1 MNAQRFA
8 GFVLVLSVLFLPAA
22 AWAQA
27 ESGNIAGV
35 VRDTTGAV
43 MPGVTVEAASPALI
57 EKVRSVVSDG
67 QGLYRI
73 VNLRP
78 GMYTVTFTLPGF
90 GTVKRE
96 GIALTTGFTANVNAE
111 LRVGALEET
120 VTVTGE
126 APVVDIQN
134 VEQQQTLSREILDA
148 IPTSR
153 RPAQFITLIVGADG
167 GANASTLHDVG
178 GVGSDRAFFGVHG
191 QRADDMTYNFGGM
204 DSRVFSGGG
213 FQYNAHTFEEVVV
226 ETAAGS
232 AEASTGGVQ
241 INIIPKDGGNIFS
254 GTVSTELTGP
264 KLQADNINDD
274 LRARGLTK
282 AGAVRRYYDVGGG
295 VGGPIKQNKL
305 WFFSAAR
312 YEDRSLYQA
321 GNYYN
326 KRQGTVFYEPDLS
339 RPAYNHDYS
348 KDASLRLTWQAAAKH
363 KIVGSYTHHPSC
375 QCTFALLE
383 QVSPIFAPEAVAE
396 HHYDGSGPGQ
406 KPQFLAVGNYTYP
419 ATNRLL
425 FEADWSVS
433 AYHRNQAR
441 VPGVGYDTI
450 SITDTGLNLRY
461 GSRNTFY
468 QILNDDRKHE
478 RFAMSYITGTHNFKA
493 GADLNQMSQGRKS
506 YDDPFIVNHAISY
519 GFNNQLPVS
528 VQIYTGP
535 YGPYQTGTENG
546 VYAQDQWTMRRL
558 TLNLG
563 LRYSLYDVLIP
574 ESHLAAGPYVP
585 ARDFPEVKHS
595 PRWENLSLRV
605 GAAYDLFGTGRTA
618 LKVALGQYPARNT
631 GVGVNLPVSNQATST
646 SRAWNDTLLGSGD
659 PRSGNFVP
667 DCDLR
672 NRVANGECGAWNDLT
687 FGQVREGNQRYAD
700 DARGGFNLEN
710 YNWQGNVSVQQQ
722 LRANMGLTV
731 AYFRTW
737 YGGFQVLDNT
747 LVTPAD
753 YDPFCITAPV
763 DSRLPG
769 SVSGKQFCGIYDVN
783 PAKFG
788 QVDNLRT
795 QASHYGKMSE
805 VFDGV
810 DVTIG
815 ARFAQGG
822 QVQGGLATGR
832 TVTDNCGMTIDSPST
847 GTAGTPAGAA
857 LALPAVDMRPGFCK
871 VSRPWFGSGQVK
883 FLVVY
888 PLPWDFQ
895 ASSIYQNIPGV
906 PIRAT
911 YVASDAEIF
920 PSLGRHLASC
930 PSQTAA
936 TCNQNYPAIDLIAPF
951 TVYGDRIQQVDL
963 RFTRNFPMGTRKL
976 QGNFDIYNIL
986 NASTVQNEQATY
998 RTVNNQWRNAI
1009 QVMGGRLVKFS
1020 AQLTF

>member
-8 GFVLVLSVLFLPAA
+8 RFVLVWGVLILPATV
-22 AWAQA
+22 WAQA

-35 VRDTTGAV
+35 VRDATGAV
-43 MPGVTVEAASPALI
+43 LPGVTVEAASPALI
-57 EKVRSVVSDG
+57 EKVRSVATDG

-73 VNLRP
+73 VDLRP
-78 GMYTVTFTLPGF
+78 GAYTVTFTLPGF

-111 LRVGALEET
+111 LKVGSLEET
-120 VTVTGE
+120 ITVTGE
-126 APVVDIQN
+126 SPVVDTQN
-134 VEQQQTLSREILDA
+134 VQQQTTLSRDILDA

-232 AEASTGGVQ
+232 AEATTGGVQ

-254 GTVSTELTGP
+254 GTASTELTGP
-264 KLQADNINDD
+264 KLQSDNINDS

-295 VGGPIKQNKL
+295 FGGPIKQNKL

-326 KRQGTVFYEPDLS
+326 KRQGTVFYEPDLN

-348 KDASLRLTWQAAAKH
+348 KDASLRLTWQATAKQ
-363 KIVGSYTHHPSC
+363 KIVGMYTHHPSC

-383 QVSPIFAPEAVAE
+383 QVSPIIAPEAVAE

-406 KPQFLAVGNYTYP
+406 LPQFLATAQYTYP
-419 ATNRLL
+419 VTNRLL
-425 FEADWSVS
+425 IEADWSQS

-441 VPGVGYDTI
+441 IPGVGYDTI
-450 SITDTGLNLRY
+450 SVLDTGLNLRY

-468 QILNDDRKHE
+468 QILNDDRVHE
-478 RFAMSYITGTHNFKA
+478 RAAVSYITGTHNFKA
-493 GADLNQMSQGRKS
+493 GADLNQFSQGRKS
-506 YDDPFIVNHAISY
+506 YSDAFLVNQAISY
-519 GFNNQLPVS
+519 TFRNQLPVS
-528 VQIYTGP
+528 VSIYTGP
-535 YGPYQTGTENG
+535 YGPYQKGTENG
-546 VYAQDQWTMRRL
+546 FYAQDQWTMRRL
-558 TLNLG
+558 TMNLG
-563 LRYSLYDVLIP
+563 VRYSVYDMLIP
-574 ESHLAAGPYVP
+574 ESHLPAGPYVP

-595 PRWENLSLRV
+595 PRWENLSPRV
-605 GAAYDLFGTGRTA
+605 GAAYDLSGTGKTA
-618 LKVALGQYPARNT
+618 LKVALGRYPARNT
-631 GVGVNLPVSNQATST
+631 GVAVNLPVSNQPTST
-646 SRAWNDTLLGSGD
+646 TIAWNDAN
-659 PRSGNFVP
+659 GNFVP
-667 DCDLR
+667 DCNLR
-672 NRVANGECGAWNDLT
+672 NPLANGECGAWSDRT
-687 FGQVREGNQRYAD
+687 FGQVREGNVRFSD
-700 DARGGFNLEN
+700 DSIGGFNLQN

-722 LRANMGLTV
+722 LRANMGLAV
-731 AYFRTW
+731 GYFRTW
-737 YGGFQVLDNT
+737 YGGFQAVDNT

-753 YDPFCITAPV
+753 YDPYCITAPV

-769 SVSGKQFCGIYDVN
+769 SVSGKQFCGIYDIN

-788 QVDNLRT
+788 LINNLRT
-795 QASHYGKMSE
+795 QSSHYGKMSE

-810 DVTIG
+810 DVTLG
-815 ARFAQGG
+815 ARFGKGAQF
-822 QVQGGLATGR
+822 QGGLATGR
-832 TVTDNCGMTIDSPST
+832 TVTDNCGLVIDSPST
-847 GTAGTPAGAA
+847 VTAGTPAGAA
-857 LALPAVDMRPGFCK
+857 LALPVADGRPGFCN
-871 VSRPWFGSGQVK
+871 VSRPWSSSTQVK
-883 FLVVY
+883 FSVVY
-888 PLPWDFQ
+888 ALPWDFQ
-895 ASSIYQNIPGV
+895 VSSIYQNIPGV

-911 YVASDAEIF
+911 YNATNAEIR
-920 PSLGRHLASC
+920 PSLGRHLAAC

-936 TCNQNYPAIDLIAPF
+936 TCNQTVTVDLIPPF
-951 TVYGDRIQQVDL
+951 SLYGDRIQQVDL
-963 RFTRNFPMGTRKL
+963 RFTRSLKMGNRKL
-976 QGNFDIYNIL
+976 QGNFDLYNIL
-986 NASTVQNEQATY
+986 NASTVQNEQAAY
-998 RTVNNQWRNAI
+998 RVVDNQWRNAI
-1009 QVMGGRLVKFS
+1009 QIMGGRLIKFS